1 MEGLRFPTRLPCLPP
16 TLEGSTQLGARIS
29 PRRAWLA
36 RRQARCAEAT
46 RAKVE
51 APSEFESETGLFH
64 QACFTSCHQLPQACF
79 TSCHQGLSPKP
90 THGFILVGFNRQG
103 PTWRH
108 NLAIVGRSHFGARV
122 LTASGGLAPLAT
134 HRPEGHMWVIAHQ
147 IYGHI
152 IPPKIYLKVEDG
164 QGPPNRKIVSIV

>member
-16 TLEGSTQLGARIS
+16 TLEGSTQLGARIC

-51 APSEFESETGLFH
+51 APSEFESETGVFH

-108 NLAIVGRSHFGARV
+108 NLAIIGRSHFGARV
-122 LTASGGLAPLAT
+122 LTSCKHIWSAADFKNGENAHKVSATEDDAQQMKGGGSSKA
-134 HRPEGHMWVIAHQ
+134 
-147 IYGHI
+147 
-152 IPPKIYLKVEDG
+152 K
-164 QGPPNRKIVSIV
+164 S